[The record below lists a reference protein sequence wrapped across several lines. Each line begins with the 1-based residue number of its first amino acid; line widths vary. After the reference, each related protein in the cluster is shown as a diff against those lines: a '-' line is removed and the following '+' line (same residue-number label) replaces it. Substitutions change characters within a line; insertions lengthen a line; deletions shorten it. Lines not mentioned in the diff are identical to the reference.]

1 MPFFISKINI
11 FEFLKLIMDNYSKG
25 LHILLTLKVN
35 QTEKLLD
42 FEKFYQFSKKILAE
56 NDTEIVGETHHIFEN
71 DSFTAAIC
79 LKESHICVHTW
90 PEFNQLTLDVLL
102 CNYIND
108 NTAKVEKIANEYVV
122 FFEGEIIQE
131 DKILR

>member
-42 FEKFYQFSKKILAE
+42 FDKFYHFSKNILAE

-71 DSFTAAIC
+71 HSFTAAIC
-79 LKESHICVHTW
+79 LKESHICIHTW

-108 NTAKVEKIANEYVV
+108 NSTKVEKIANEYVV

>member
-1 MPFFISKINI
+1 MN
-11 FEFLKLIMDNYSKG
+11 NYSKG

-35 QTEKLLD
+35 QPEKLLD
-42 FEKFYQFSKKILAE
+42 FENFYQFSKKILTE

-71 DSFTAAIC
+71 NSFTAAIC

-108 NTAKVEKIANEYVV
+108 NSDKVEKIANEYVS

>member
-42 FEKFYQFSKKILAE
+42 FDKFYHFSKKTLAE

-71 DSFTAAIC
+71 HSFTAAIC
-79 LKESHICVHTW
+79 LKESHICIHTW

-108 NTAKVEKIANEYVV
+108 NSTKVEKIANEYVV

>member
-1 MPFFISKINI
+1 MMN
-11 FEFLKLIMDNYSKG
+11 NYSKG

-35 QTEKLLD
+35 QQNKLFD
-42 FEKFYQFSKKILAE
+42 YRGFYLFSEKILTE

-71 DSFTAAIC
+71 NSFTAAIC
-79 LKESHICVHTW
+79 LKESHICIHTW

-108 NTAKVEKIANEYVV
+108 NTAKVEKIANEYIA
-122 FFEGEIIQE
+122 FFGGEIIQQ

>member
-1 MPFFISKINI
+1 MMN
-11 FEFLKLIMDNYSKG
+11 NYSKG

-35 QTEKLLD
+35 QQNKLFD
-42 FEKFYQFSKKILAE
+42 YRGFYLFSEKILAE

-71 DSFTAAIC
+71 NSFTAAIC
-79 LKESHICVHTW
+79 LKESHICIHTW

-108 NTAKVEKIANEYVV
+108 NTAKVEKIANEYIV
-122 FFEGEIIQE
+122 FFEGEIIQQ

>member
-1 MPFFISKINI
+1 
-11 FEFLKLIMDNYSKG
+11 MDNYSKG

-42 FEKFYQFSKKILAE
+42 FDKFYHFSKKILAE
-56 NDTEIVGETHHIFEN
+56 NDTKIVGETHHIFEN
-71 DSFTAAIC
+71 NSFTAAIC
-79 LKESHICVHTW
+79 LQESHICVHTW

-108 NTAKVEKIANEYVV
+108 NTDKVEKIANEYVV